1 MGVGFCGDIRVS
13 RRFERILEDIAKSG
27 SLVVRKL
34 GADRAAEMGAHRFLG
49 SERVTP
55 QAILEEAAER
65 TARACR
71 GRRVVVA
78 QDTTEINFSGR
89 DKGRRG
95 LGLGGDGTSL
105 GFFVHPLVAI
115 DAEDETVLGVV
126 GAKIWTRPLAKL
138 KTHRQKRHLE
148 DKESMRWIDAA
159 QTAAQRL
166 AGAAA
171 IVMVGDRE
179 NDIYQ
184 GFTRRPQNVDLVTRA
199 RGDRK
204 LVDGGLLFE
213 TADGFPTALEI
224 DVAVAPSQPRA
235 PGDRGRVARV
245 AVSFGKVAIAKPK
258 TGRACADPK
267 SCEIGVVVAREIGA
281 PAGTKPLLWR
291 LLTTL
296 PVETAEDAR
305 EIIRLYRLRW
315 RIEEVFRV
323 LKRDGLALEE
333 TQVES
338 APRLFNLAA
347 LAVVAAAR
355 IIQLTDARDARA
367 RPATDVIDESL
378 IEATAAIGETLEG
391 KTARQK
397 NPTRAAPPP
406 GSPGSPRGLAAGM
419 ATTNRPAP
427 KPWLPVGAA
436 WPLCST
442 AMRSP
447 TANHLCEFRN
457 RGRGEGTPAYP
468 LIGSC
473 ARAARRK

>member
-1 MGVGFCGDIRVS
+1 MGFWGAMMGVGICGDIRVS
-13 RRFERILEDIAKSG
+13 RRFEKILEGITKSG

-34 GADRAAEMGAHRFLG
+34 GADRAAEISAHRFLG

-55 QAILEEAAER
+55 EAIFEEAGER

-95 LGLGGDGTSL
+95 LGLAGDGRSL
-105 GFFVHPLVAI
+105 GFFIHPLVAI
-115 DAEDETVLGVV
+115 DADDETVLGVV
-126 GAKIWTRPLAKL
+126 GAKIWTRPPAKL
-138 KTHRQKRHLE
+138 KGHRQKRHLE
-148 DKESMRWIDAA
+148 DKESMRWIEAA
-159 QTAAQRL
+159 QTAAHGL
-166 AGAAA
+166 AGAAS

-184 GFTRRPQNVDLVTRA
+184 GFTRRPPNVDLVTRA

-204 LVDGGLLFE
+204 LLDGGLLFE
-213 TADGFPTALEI
+213 TADGFPKALEI

-245 AVSFGKVAIAKPK
+245 AVSFGKVTIAKPK

-296 PVETAEDAR
+296 PIETAEDAL

-338 APRLFNLAA
+338 ARSLFNLAA

-355 IIQLTDARDARA
+355 IIQLTDARDVSA
-367 RPATDVIDESL
+367 RPATDVIDQSL

-397 NPTRAAPPP
+397 NPHPHGSLSWLAWITARLGGWHGYYKPP
-406 GSPGSPRGLAAGM
+406 GPKTMADGWRRLAAMLDGY
-419 ATTNRPAP
+419 AIADG
-427 KPWLPVGAA
+427 KSLV
-436 WPLCST
+436 
-442 AMRSP
+442 
-447 TANHLCEFRN
+447 
-457 RGRGEGTPAYP
+457 
-468 LIGSC
+468 
-473 ARAARRK
+473 